1 MSKIFSN
8 KNRTIIYVVLIIITI
23 AIAWYSYPCIAN
35 NPEKYLLFSYIASVT
50 TILALLISLFEII
63 HNISISLSIKK
74 EAFIQ
79 IKPKLI
85 PLYDRA
91 IELIDDI
98 LNNISNKNIRLALI
112 PLSNFRKIYSNIKDD
127 VESNSILPL
136 CDEINSE
143 LIQIAM
149 NDKILLI
156 QNNEKITEVINKLVK
171 IKTEVEN
178 SKAKLNEIIL

>member
-8 KNRTIIYVVLIIITI
+8 KYRTIYVFLIIITI
-23 AIAWYSYPCIAN
+23 AIAWYSYPWIAN

-98 LNNISNKNIRLALI
+98 QKKILQPNISLALME
-112 PLSNFRKIYSNIKDD
+112 LSNFRKMYFYIKDD
-127 VESNSILPL
+127 LESNSILPL
-136 CDEINSE
+136 CDEINLE
-143 LIQIAM
+143 LIKIAM
-149 NDKILLI
+149 NGKKLI
-156 QNNEKITEVINKLVK
+156 TENNEKITEVFNKLVK

-178 SKAKLNEIIL
+178 SKAKLNETIL